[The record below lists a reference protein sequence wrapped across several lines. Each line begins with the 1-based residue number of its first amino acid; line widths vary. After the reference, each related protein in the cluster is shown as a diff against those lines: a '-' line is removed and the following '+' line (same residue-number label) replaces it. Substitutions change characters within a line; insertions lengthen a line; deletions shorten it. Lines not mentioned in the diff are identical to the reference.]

1 MRGHKLKFRALF
13 LIERDEGLHLR
24 KIVKGESKKMTKKN
38 ILGITH
44 TEWHYLLISILFLA
58 LPVVTV
64 IPTGFSTWMMGFI
77 VLFLLVVWFAVV
89 LYILLSSTKFI
100 TEQDREIELV
110 KSIEEYFIKVLK
122 DVEWTDDTVNM
133 VIDTLYDWAR
143 LPKEEKH
150 ERY

>member
-1 MRGHKLKFRALF
+1 
-13 LIERDEGLHLR
+13 
-24 KIVKGESKKMTKKN
+24 MTTKN

-44 TEWHYLLISILFLA
+44 TEWHYLLISILFLV
-58 LPVVTV
+58 LPVVTI

-89 LYILLSSTKFI
+89 LCILLSSTKL
-100 TEQDREIELV
+100 TREQDREIELV
-110 KSIEEYFIKVLK
+110 KSIEEYFIKVLE

-133 VIDTLYDWAR
+133 VIDALYDWTR

>member
-1 MRGHKLKFRALF
+1 MAK
-13 LIERDEGLHLR
+13 
-24 KIVKGESKKMTKKN
+24 KI
-38 ILGITH
+38 ILGISH

-64 IPTGFSTWMMGFI
+64 ISTGFSTWMMGFI

-100 TEQDREIELV
+100 REQDREIELV
-110 KSIEEYFIKVLK
+110 KSIEEYFIKVLE

-150 ERY
+150 ERC

>member
-1 MRGHKLKFRALF
+1 
-13 LIERDEGLHLR
+13 
-24 KIVKGESKKMTKKN
+24 MTKKN

-100 TEQDREIELV
+100 REQDREIELV
-110 KSIEEYFIKVLK
+110 KSIEEYFIKVLE

-150 ERY
+150 ERC